1 MRKSFLLIFIAVM
14 TFSVPCFC
22 AEVEEPE
29 QIDKTW
35 NDIGKQVKQLL
46 KDFGNFF
53 KNAGER
59 MGKDLEDASESAG
72 KKITDTS
79 KQIGNQFKQAAK
91 DLFTVKCK
99 GTWVYKSKRTKTTI
113 IVNEDGTMEIL
124 QRTGLDVNYWKGH
137 YSGTAHFLTFD
148 IYMKGKKSFFSD
160 KSKESYET
168 WYITYTVEGDSMT
181 VSSNDIPTDE
191 SGTDFTEEVVFTK
204 SE

>member
-1 MRKSFLLIFIAVM
+1 MKKSFLLIFIAVM

-35 NDIGKQVKQLL
+35 NDIGKQGKQLL

-59 MGKDLEDASESAG
+59 MGKDIEDASESAG
-72 KKITDTS
+72 KSISDAS
-79 KQIGNQFKQAAK
+79 KQFGNQLKDAAK
-91 DLFTVKCK
+91 DLFNVKCQ

-113 IVNEDGTMEIL
+113 FVNEDGTMEIT

-168 WYITYTVEGDSMT
+168 WYITYTVEGESMT
-181 VSSNDIPTDE
+181 VSSNDIPADE
-191 SGTDFTEEVVFTK
+191 SGTDFAEEVVFTK
-204 SE
+204 SK